1 MEELYGRNKIEIT
14 KDIKIPRINDN
25 KLLELYNKIKPIVTI
40 KEQKYL
46 LKEFELL
53 DLRGISY
60 LENINKNKKS
70 IIDINRLEIID
81 DFLCLHT
88 YAYSTIFKPSIA
100 EVLAQYPN
108 ELIDKS
114 NLFEIIE
121 KPITLDDITK
131 YRQFFDCGYHL
142 SKVRAYKLHN

>member
-121 KPITLDDITK
+121 KPVTLDDITK